1 MPRIVTGP
9 FHPTLELAL
18 VEEVRSLKRGDP
30 FASLAIVVPSTPLA
44 NRIKRFLAIESQLSL
59 INCSIMT
66 FHQFALRLRDD
77 LLAVGEPLPP
87 MQLVDDFY
95 FEQLVRHVVEQ
106 QLPGLE
112 IMGRL
117 SSAPGTW
124 SALWSTL
131 RDLKDAAVVPSTV
144 LNALT
149 EGLFEKED
157 SPWLQALFML
167 EAAVREGGRSLAI
180 GSADDLLSTLRDA
193 LPRSTFFMGLKRI
206 CYYGFYDFLQLQ
218 LSFLE
223 AITHHAPVTMFVPV
237 ESTAPYVFARRFF
250 DRHLLA
256 WTESPELRDRHD
268 SNVRTHVPLTVTN
281 VIGVEEELAT
291 VCREI
296 LSLVEAHGYHF
307 EDIGVVARS
316 LDPYRSRLR
325 AVFDRHLI
333 PFTSTT
339 GQPLSREPLAK
350 AILRLASL
358 PVNDFERS
366 ALLDVV
372 TSPFY
377 RVRGRDCPGVAPRQ
391 DQWRIAVSTLGITRG
406 QGEWQRLSAASASSI
421 VQERRN
427 DSKSDDQPI
436 GSIDPAQATL
446 LARIVARLLH
456 DCTALP
462 KRGSVT
468 QLTELFLTLIE
479 GHFAIPG
486 WLNDSDI
493 AIEQSRSMLVGSL
506 IREAVAK
513 VAAVDPLYTDLSWEA
528 WMELFRRA
536 MDETLLPLEGDD
548 HEGVSVLDAMEARGL
563 RFRALFIIGLN
574 EQVFPRLI
582 REDAFL
588 RDRQRQVLASTLGFL
603 IEEKLTGHEEERL
616 LFELLCRAATHR
628 LCLSYQRA
636 DQDGLVMSPSSFI
649 GRALFDP
656 MLVPAPETTVAR
668 RLTARIAARP
678 TIQELLPSQDLALT
692 LLLRDEDAGCLLTQT
707 EQDPLLCE
715 NGLTHQK
722 VRERDSSDFGPFDGL
737 LGPQAAVRSLFD
749 QEGIS
754 PTSLERYAS
763 CPFRYF
769 SEKVLRLQSVR
780 PLGDHTLLPVTVGTL
795 LHDTLR
801 LSYERLKDS
810 GWPAVDVEALHIKET
825 VTTAAG
831 EVFAGHAATKGTG
844 YELLW
849 QMTQAQIIDLV
860 VQALVSD
867 SEEYRA
873 TGFHPHSFETEVDG
887 FVPLGNVKLK
897 IRGKLDRIDVRPI
910 PPAVRIVDYKF
921 KQGVEMGQQER
932 NLVLSAVRGLKLQ
945 PPLYGSMTI
954 PSLGTPSEVQ
964 FLFLAPQWNPSIAR
978 STFEVSAMT
987 GKTGAAITNTI
998 GTLVQGIERREFF
1011 ILPDSYC
1018 DHCDFAAVCRRND
1031 QTAWWRSYNS
1041 TQSRTLRRLRKQ
1053 KVQDLND

>member
-18 VEEVRSLKRGDP
+18 VEEVHSLKSGDP
-30 FASLAIVVPSTPLA
+30 FASFAIVVPSTPLA
-44 NRIKRFLAIESQLSL
+44 NRIKRFLAVESQLSL
-59 INCSIMT
+59 INCSILT

-77 LLAVGEPLPP
+77 LLAGGEPLPP
-87 MQLVDDFY
+87 MQFVDDFY

-106 QLPGLE
+106 KLPGLE

-117 SSAPGTW
+117 PPAPGTW

-167 EAAVREGGRSLAI
+167 EAAVLEGSRSLAV
-180 GSADDLLSTLRDA
+180 GSADDLLSTLRDV

-223 AITHHAPVTMFVPV
+223 AVTRHAPVTVFVPV
-237 ESTAPYVFARRFF
+237 ESTAPYAFARKFF

-256 WTESPELRDRHD
+256 WTESPDLRDRGD
-268 SNVRTHVPLTVTN
+268 SNLRTHVPLTVTN
-281 VIGVEEELAT
+281 VIGVEEELAA

-296 LSLVEAHGYHF
+296 LSLVEAHGYRF
-307 EDIGVVARS
+307 DDIGVVARS

-325 AVFDRHLI
+325 SVFDRHLI

-377 RVRGRDCPGVAPRQ
+377 RVREGDHPGVALRQ

-406 QGEWQRLSAASASSI
+406 EGEWQRLSAASASSI
-421 VQERRN
+421 VQKLGNETE
-427 DSKSDDQPI
+427 SDDQPI

-456 DCTALP
+456 DGTALP
-462 KRGSVT
+462 KRGSVS
-468 QLTELFLTLIE
+468 QLTEAFLTLIE
-479 GHFAIPG
+479 DHFAIPG
-486 WLNDSDI
+486 WLTDSDI
-493 AIEQSRSMLVGSL
+493 AIEQSRTMLVGSL
-506 IREAVAK
+506 IKGTVAK
-513 VAAVDPLYTDLSWEA
+513 LTALDPLYTDLSWEA
-528 WMELFRRA
+528 WTELLRRA
-536 MDETLLPLEGDD
+536 IDETLLPLEADD

-563 RFRALFIIGLN
+563 RFRALFIIGVN

-603 IEEKLTGHEEERL
+603 IEEKLTGHDEERL
-616 LFELLCRAATHR
+616 LFELLCRAATHV
-628 LCLSYQRA
+628 LHVSYQRS

-649 GRALFDP
+649 DRALCDP
-656 MLVPAPETTVAR
+656 MLVAAPGTTVAR
-668 RLTARIAARP
+668 RLTARIAAQP

-692 LLLRDEDAGCLLTQT
+692 LLLRDEDAGLLLTQT

-754 PTSLERYAS
+754 PTALERYAS

-769 SEKVLRLQSVR
+769 SEKVLRLHSVR
-780 PLGDHTLLPVTVGTL
+780 PLGDQTLLPVTVGTL

-810 GWPAVDVEALHIKET
+810 GWPADDLEASHIRQT
-825 VTTAAG
+825 ISTAAG
-831 EVFAGHAATKGTG
+831 DVFAGHAATKGTG

-849 QMTQAQIIDLV
+849 QMTQAQIIDLI
-860 VQALVSD
+860 VQAVASD
-867 SEEYRA
+867 REEYRT
-873 TGFHPHSFETEVDG
+873 TGFRPHSFETEVDG
-887 FVPLGNVKLK
+887 FVRLGTVKLK
-897 IRGKLDRIDVRPI
+897 IRGKLDRVDVRSI

-921 KQGVEMGQQER
+921 KQGVEMGQQDR

-954 PSLGTPSEVQ
+954 PSVGTPSEVQ
-964 FLFLAPQWNPSIAR
+964 FLYLAPQWDPSIAR
-978 STFEVSAMT
+978 STFEVSAMA
-987 GKTGAAITNTI
+987 GKTGVAITNTI
-998 GTLVQGIERREFF
+998 GTLVQGIERNEFF

-1018 DHCDFAAVCRRND
+1018 DHCDFSAVCRRND
-1031 QTAWWRSYNS
+1031 QTAWWRSYRS
-1041 TQSRTLRRLRKQ
+1041 TQARTLRRLRKQ
-1053 KVQDLND
+1053 KVQELND